1 MGMKAVSNE
10 MEIRGKEI
18 KTSKAGKDYIIVRA
32 EDEAGKIY
40 ELCDHD
46 TTRVEEYQ
54 KGRTCRLI
62 LDIDFGK
69 SWTNVSII
77 GISAES

>member
-1 MGMKAVSNE
+1 MGMRAISDEV
-10 MEIRGKEI
+10 EIRGKEV

-32 EDEAGKIY
+32 EDETGKLY
-40 ELCDHD
+40 ELCDHNA
-46 TTRVEEYQ
+46 TRVDEYS
-54 KGRTCRLI
+54 KGRTCKLI

-77 GISAES
+77 GIAES